1 MKRIVVFGA
10 NGRVGRLVVS
20 LLLEKDFAVTAF
32 VHRDDGS
39 FNTDQ
44 VHVVQGDVYDADT
57 VETAMTQADAVI
69 STLGSWG
76 TPKKD
81 IVSSGM
87 RAIIPLMQRN
97 HIKRIISLTGAE
109 ARASDDN
116 LSLFH
121 RFTYPAAAII
131 AGKILRDGEDHIAQL
146 EQSGLDWTVVRS
158 PIMTEIGSPK
168 YALSTSRCLP
178 WQTIHR
184 HAVAKAMVDQIDDKT
199 YIGKS
204 PFINR

>member
-10 NGRVGRLVVS
+10 NGRVGRLVVG
-20 LLLEKDFAVTAF
+20 LLLEKGYAVTAF

-39 FNTDQ
+39 FDTNQ
-44 VHVVQGDVYDADT
+44 VSIVQGDVYDVNS
-57 VETAMTQADAVI
+57 VEKAIAEADAAI

-87 RAIIPLMQRN
+87 KAIIPLMQKY
-97 HIKRIISLTGAE
+97 HMKRIISLTGAD
-109 ARASDDN
+109 ARASGDE
-116 LSLFH
+116 LSLIH
-121 RFTYPAAAII
+121 RATYLAASLG
-131 AGKILRDGEDHIAQL
+131 AGKILKDGEDHIALL
-146 EQSGLDWTVVRS
+146 EESSLDWTVIRS
-158 PIMTEIGSPK
+158 PVMTETGSTT
-168 YALSTSRCLP
+168 YVLNTSRCLP

-184 HAVAKAMVDQIDDKT
+184 HAVAQAIVDQLDDMS